1 VRPAKNARWPLLA
14 LSAVLAASESH
25 AQATVSVRVSARVL
39 APCVTTLAHPQS
51 TCSQTTMLTQSHI
64 RGASA
69 SLAASGT
76 DVRVRQLG
84 GPRPK
89 IELNGRQATVTF

>member
-1 VRPAKNARWPLLA
+1 VRPAKYAEWPLLA

-25 AQATVSVRVSARVL
+25 AQATVAVQVSARVL
-39 APCVTTLAHPQS
+39 APCVTTLARPKP
-51 TCSQTTMLTQSHI
+51 TCSQQTMLLQSHI

-69 SLAASGT
+69 SLAASGN